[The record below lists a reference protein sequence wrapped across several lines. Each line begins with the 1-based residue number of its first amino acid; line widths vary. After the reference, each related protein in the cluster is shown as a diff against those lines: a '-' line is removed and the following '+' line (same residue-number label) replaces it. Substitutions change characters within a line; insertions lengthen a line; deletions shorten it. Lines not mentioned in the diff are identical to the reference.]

1 MKHLAPFFPL
11 FFCMSILAHGVEIRV
26 RSSSYGVQFF
36 YDDGSPMSH
45 CDVEVFEKGKD
56 EVVYSGTTD
65 PQGCF
70 AMVPEHAGHWIMR
83 INDGMGHG
91 QVHEF
96 EIGEEVPKV
105 TATGF
110 GKGQKV
116 LIGLSVLFGLTG
128 IATFAASKRSLEG
141 G

>member
-1 MKHLAPFFPL
+1 MKHFAPFLPL
-11 FFCMSILAHGVEIRV
+11 LFCLGVLAHGVETRV
-26 RSSSYGVQFF
+26 KSSSYAVQFF
-36 YDDGSPMSH
+36 YDDGSPMSF

-65 PQGCF
+65 RQGCF
-70 AMVPEHAGHWIMR
+70 AMVPERAGHWIMR
-83 INDGMGHG
+83 VNDGMGHG

-96 EIGEEVPKV
+96 EIGEEVPKA

-128 IATFAASKRSLEG
+128 IATFAASMRSQRG